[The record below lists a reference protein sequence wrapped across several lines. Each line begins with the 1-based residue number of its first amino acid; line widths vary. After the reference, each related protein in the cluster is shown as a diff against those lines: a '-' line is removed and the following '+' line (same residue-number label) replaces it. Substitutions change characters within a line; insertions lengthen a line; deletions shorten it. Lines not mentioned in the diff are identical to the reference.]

1 MTKKA
6 NNSQIMKLIARGA
19 GKSSQIRVL
28 VLAWVIVTGNRGLRL
43 AISQIAT
50 QMIGTKGDKK
60 IRIPKRSLMMSCD
73 IAALALPIAKPM
85 ARSSG
90 SGKDWSARRS

>member
-1 MTKKA
+1 MTG
-6 NNSQIMKLIARGA
+6 S
-19 GKSSQIRVL
+19 RV
-28 VLAWVIVTGNRGLRL
+28 LRL

-50 QMIGTKGDKK
+50 LMIGTKGDKK
-60 IRIPKRSLMMSCD
+60 IRIPKRSLIMSCD

-90 SGKDWSARRS
+90 SGRDLSIRRS